1 MLSENAIDKLIMKVI
16 NSQRDINLYILAI
29 LLACIDDIKHGKKIT
44 PEKQSQDLKIIDDYI
59 AGSAIIQIALISNLY
74 NIIAEDIYSYSK
86 SLYELKNVKYKKF
99 KANKAISKIPKQY
112 LKDTV
117 KIIDKFI
124 KSPKFIID
132 DKPLSFAETYNYI
145 LNKSYEAYNTPLDFD
160 TVVQPTI
167 NNLVNSGINIVTNKT
182 IQKVDNVLQN
192 DITESIKN
200 ISQDIQSEAG
210 KQFGADGVEITVHA
224 CPAPDHAPVQ
234 GHQFTNKEFNKLQNG
249 QDFEDVNGIK
259 FKGFERAIGTWNC
272 RHFTFS
278 IVVGS
283 TPPTL
288 TDKQLQDILDDNEK
302 GYTLP
307 NGKHLTMYECTQMQR
322 YYERQ
327 IRKNK
332 IGQVSARKADNKPLA
347 QKYQAKVNH
356 YTDEYISFSN
366 ACGLNLMKHRTAISS
381 YRKIKVD
388 I

>member
-29 LLACIDDIKHGKKIT
+29 LLACIDDIKHGKRIT

-86 SLYELKNVKYKKF
+86 SLYELKKVKYKNF

-132 DKPLSFAETYNYI
+132 NKPLSFAETYNYI
-145 LNKSYEAYNTPLDFD
+145 LNKSYDAYNAPLDFD
-160 TVVQPTI
+160 TIIQPTI
-167 NNLVNSGINIVTNKT
+167 NNLANSGINIVANKT

-224 CPAPDHAPVQ
+224 YPAPDHAPVQ

-347 QKYQAKVNH
+347 QKYQTKVNH
-356 YTDEYISFSN
+356 YTNEYISFSN
-366 ACGLNLMKHRTAISS
+366 ACGLDLMRHRTAISG